1 MVSANKP
8 LLPAR
13 AAAVVRAANLARAS
27 IAMSRTAARKSSSQG
42 AGTPPS
48 ASTTAVANEVQ
59 NHSGRW
65 TTWSL
70 AALLA
75 VLTAVVVYLCM
86 CVRYYYRTVPCSD
99 VSIVQCTAATFD
111 PAMLSDR
118 QPIVCRDVAID
129 SLLAANNDAEAYATL
144 AIHGLF
150 YRPQPLLHRHS
161 TGETAEPTTALDDV
175 TFIVCTSRDQP
186 LQVRLFHPEHPCTA
200 PEDEDEDKDVS
211 NNSNHRAGTVVDI
224 ILHRADG
231 LFVPFKWR
239 YDLLSGDDAAAKSPS
254 NKDPSSHARRV
265 FRWRNC
271 VMHPVNQLILS

>member
-27 IAMSRTAARKSSSQG
+27 IAMSRAAARKSPSQG
-42 AGTPPS
+42 AGTPLS
-48 ASTTAVANEVQ
+48 ASAAAVSNEVHVHD
-59 NHSGRW
+59 NRGHW

-111 PAMLSDR
+111 PAMLGDR

-129 SLLAANNDAEAYATL
+129 TLLAANNDAEAYATL

-150 YRPQPLLHRHS
+150 YRPQPLHRHP
-161 TGETAEPTTALDDV
+161 TGKTVALDDV
-175 TFIVCTSRDQP
+175 TFIVCTSRDRP
-186 LQVRLFHPEHPCTA
+186 LQVRLFHPEHPCA
-200 PEDEDEDKDVS
+200 EPDEEDEVEDAVS
-211 NNSNHRAGTVVDI
+211 DNRNRSAGTVVDI
-224 ILHRADG
+224 ILHEADG

-239 YDLLSGDDAAAKSPS
+239 YDLLSADDDAAAKSPS

-271 VMHPVNQLILS
+271 VMHPVNQLILR